1 MKSSMESQGFKAK
14 SAHGLVEAGEWL
26 LSWLWPAADARRA
39 ASLEIIARTA
49 YTAEES
55 ACHYLETIG
64 LDRSGAIRETL
75 ELARRQ
81 DSNEQTHEDIFA
93 RDLGGLDLWVD
104 RFVARHVAV
113 VVYWIFALITLFD
126 HQLASLL
133 GEAVEAEAV
142 KTYKTML
149 LEQPEEWLDQPATPI
164 ARAYWHQ
171 EGNMW
176 VARGDRQPK
185 KLRDV
190 IEAIARDEQ
199 DHVAANS
206 QKALA
211 F

>member
-1 MKSSMESQGFKAK
+1 MQSKGHKADFAHFLIES
-14 SAHGLVEAGEWL
+14 GEQI
-26 LSWLWPAADARRA
+26 LSLLWPKANARRA

-64 LDRSGAIRETL
+64 LDQSGSIRKTL

-93 RDLGGLDLWVD
+93 RDLGGLSLWID

-113 VVYWIFALITLFD
+113 FVYWIFAFTTLLD
-126 HQLASLL
+126 HEFASLL

-142 KTYKTML
+142 KTYQRML
-149 LEQPEEWLDQPATPI
+149 LEQPEEWLEQPATPI
-164 ARAYWHQ
+164 AKAYWRE

-176 VARGDRQPK
+176 AARNEDEPQT
-185 KLRDV
+185 LRDV
-190 IEAIARDEQ
+190 IKLIAKDES
-199 DHVAANS
+199 DHVVANS
-206 QKALA
+206 QKAIA

>member
-26 LSWLWPAADARRA
+26 LSLLWPAADARRA

-113 VVYWIFALITLFD
+113 LVYWIFALITLFD

-176 VARGDRQPK
+176 VARGDLQPQ

>member
-1 MKSSMESQGFKAK
+1 MQTRGHKADFAHFLIES
-14 SAHGLVEAGEWL
+14 GEQL
-26 LSWLWPAADARRA
+26 LSLLWPAADARRA

-64 LDRSGAIRETL
+64 LDQSGAIRKTL
-75 ELARRQ
+75 EQARRQ
-81 DSNEQTHEDIFA
+81 DSNEQTHEDIFS
-93 RDLGGLDLWVD
+93 RDLGGLSLWVD

-113 VVYWIFALITLFD
+113 LVYWVFAFTTLLD
-126 HQLASLL
+126 HELASLL

-142 KTYKTML
+142 KTYRRML
-149 LEQPEEWLDQPATPI
+149 LEQPEEWLQQPVTPI
-164 ARAYWHQ
+164 ATAYWRK

-176 VARGDRQPK
+176 AARDECEPK
-185 KLRDV
+185 TLRDV
-190 IEAIARDEQ
+190 IELIARDEL

-206 QKALA
+206 QKAIA

>member
-26 LSWLWPAADARRA
+26 LSLLWPAADARRA

-113 VVYWIFALITLFD
+113 LVYWIFALITLFD

-164 ARAYWHQ
+164 ALAYWHQ

>member
-1 MKSSMESQGFKAK
+1 MQSRGLKADFAHFLIES
-14 SAHGLVEAGEWL
+14 GEHL
-26 LSWLWPAADARRA
+26 LSVLWPAADARRA

-64 LDRSGAIRETL
+64 LDQNGAIRKTL

-93 RDLGGLDLWVD
+93 RDLGGLSLWID

-113 VVYWIFALITLFD
+113 IVYWIFAVVTLFD
-126 HQLASLL
+126 HELASLL

-142 KTYKTML
+142 KTYQRML
-149 LEQPEEWLDQPATPI
+149 LEQPEDWLHQPATPI
-164 ARAYWHQ
+164 ASAYWRE

-176 VARGDRQPK
+176 AARGDQEPK
-185 KLRDV
+185 ILRDV
-190 IEAIARDEQ
+190 IEAIARDEL

-206 QKALA
+206 HKALA

>member
-1 MKSSMESQGFKAK
+1 MQSRGFKADF
-14 SAHGLVEAGEWL
+14 AHFLIESGEQI
-26 LSWLWPAADARRA
+26 LSLLWPAADARRA

-64 LDRSGAIRETL
+64 LDQSGAIRKTL

-81 DSNEQTHEDIFA
+81 GSNEQTHEDIFA
-93 RDLGGLDLWVD
+93 RDLGGLSLWIV

-113 VVYWIFALITLFD
+113 LVYWIFAFVTLLD
-126 HQLASLL
+126 HELASLL

-142 KTYKTML
+142 KTYQRML
-149 LEQPEEWLDQPATPI
+149 EEQPQDWLDQPVTPT
-164 ARAYWHQ
+164 ARSYWRK

-176 VARGDRQPK
+176 AARGDQEPTM
-185 KLRDV
+185 LRDV
-190 IEAIARDEQ
+190 IEAIARDEL

>member
-1 MKSSMESQGFKAK
+1 MKSSMESQGFKAQ

-26 LSWLWPAADARRA
+26 LSLLWPAADARRA

-113 VVYWIFALITLFD
+113 LVYWIFALITLFD

-164 ARAYWHQ
+164 ACAYWHQ

>member
-1 MKSSMESQGFKAK
+1 MQSKGHKADFAHFLIES
-14 SAHGLVEAGEWL
+14 GEQI
-26 LSWLWPAADARRA
+26 LSLLWPEANARRA

-64 LDRSGAIRETL
+64 LDQSGSIRKTL

-93 RDLGGLDLWVD
+93 RDLGGLSLWID

-113 VVYWIFALITLFD
+113 FVYWIFALTTLLD
-126 HQLASLL
+126 HEFASLL

-142 KTYKTML
+142 KTYQRML
-149 LEQPEEWLDQPATPI
+149 LEQPEEWLEQPATPI
-164 ARAYWHQ
+164 AKAYWRE

-176 VARGDRQPK
+176 AARNEDEPQT
-185 KLRDV
+185 LRDV
-190 IEAIARDEQ
+190 IKLIVKDES
-199 DHVAANS
+199 DHVVANS
-206 QKALA
+206 QKAIA

>member
-1 MKSSMESQGFKAK
+1 MQSKGHKADFAHFLIES
-14 SAHGLVEAGEWL
+14 GEQI
-26 LSWLWPAADARRA
+26 LSLLWPKANARRA

-64 LDRSGAIRETL
+64 LDQSGSIRKTL

-93 RDLGGLDLWVD
+93 RDLGGLSLWID

-113 VVYWIFALITLFD
+113 FVYWIFALTTLLD
-126 HQLASLL
+126 HEFASLL

-142 KTYKTML
+142 KTYQRML
-149 LEQPEEWLDQPATPI
+149 LEQPEEWLEQPATPI
-164 ARAYWHQ
+164 AKAYWKE

-176 VARGDRQPK
+176 AARNEDEPQT
-185 KLRDV
+185 LRDV
-190 IEAIARDEQ
+190 IKLIAKDES
-199 DHVAANS
+199 DHVVANS
-206 QKALA
+206 QKAIA

>member
-1 MKSSMESQGFKAK
+1 MQSKGHKADFAHFLIES
-14 SAHGLVEAGEWL
+14 GEQI
-26 LSWLWPAADARRA
+26 LSLLWPEANARRA

-64 LDRSGAIRETL
+64 LDQSGSIRKTL

-93 RDLGGLDLWVD
+93 RDLGGLSLWID

-113 VVYWIFALITLFD
+113 FVYWIFAFTTLLD
-126 HQLASLL
+126 HEFASLL

-142 KTYKTML
+142 KTYQRML
-149 LEQPEEWLDQPATPI
+149 LEQPEEWLEQPATPI
-164 ARAYWHQ
+164 AKAYWRE

-176 VARGDRQPK
+176 AARNEDEPQT
-185 KLRDV
+185 LRDV
-190 IEAIARDEQ
+190 IKLIAKDES
-199 DHVAANS
+199 DHVVANS
-206 QKALA
+206 QKAIA

>member
-26 LSWLWPAADARRA
+26 LSLLWPAADARRA

-113 VVYWIFALITLFD
+113 LVYWIFALITLFD

-176 VARGDRQPK
+176 VARGDRQPQ

>member
-1 MKSSMESQGFKAK
+1 MQSKGHKADFAHFLIES
-14 SAHGLVEAGEWL
+14 GEQI
-26 LSWLWPAADARRA
+26 LSLLWPEANARRA

-64 LDRSGAIRETL
+64 LDQSGSIRKTL

-93 RDLGGLDLWVD
+93 RDLGGLSLWID

-113 VVYWIFALITLFD
+113 FVYWIFAFITLLD
-126 HQLASLL
+126 HEFASLL

-142 KTYKTML
+142 KTYQRML
-149 LEQPEEWLDQPATPI
+149 LEQPEEWLEQPATPI
-164 ARAYWHQ
+164 AKAYWRE

-176 VARGDRQPK
+176 AARNEDEPQT
-185 KLRDV
+185 LRDV
-190 IEAIARDEQ
+190 IKLIAKDES
-199 DHVAANS
+199 DHVVANS
-206 QKALA
+206 QKAIA

>member
-1 MKSSMESQGFKAK
+1 MESQGFKAQ
-14 SAHGLVEAGEWL
+14 SAQGLVEAGEWL
-26 LSWLWPAADARRA
+26 LSLLWPAADARRA

-64 LDRSGAIRETL
+64 LDRSGSIRETL

-113 VVYWIFALITLFD
+113 LVYWIFALITLFD

-206 QKALA
+206 RKALA